1 MINESL
7 YPVPWLPAP
16 PEHDQ
21 VRAWG
26 LCWPISWFLAT
37 SDGGRTAPNPGATS
51 QVYTAIASRRHWR
64 CRAWII
70 INKMLKHV
78 WRVFF
83 KSLRDFVDKVN
94 KIYRWRCWS
103 EHVCCCD
110 TGKKITKKSIW
121 VIFEIFCAIL
131 LSCESWWQTYK
142 STQIAGPVRL
152 MHQVLIW
159 ENLSKEIFNPWWN

>member
-110 TGKKITKKSIW
+110 TGK
-121 VIFEIFCAIL
+121 
-131 LSCESWWQTYK
+131 
-142 STQIAGPVRL
+142 
-152 MHQVLIW
+152 
-159 ENLSKEIFNPWWN
+159 NNKEIDMSDFWNILCNTFELWVVVTNLQVNTNSRSCAANASSAYLRKSLKRNL